1 MKKTIYIILILLTI
15 ISILFCNFSYADSDV
30 LTDLGGENN
39 LSNYAKAD
47 SEGST
52 QVISKAGTILGYIT
66 TIGMVLSIIILIII
80 GIKYMVGSVE
90 EKANYKETLKPYLIG
105 AILLFTGTLIPSLI
119 YNIVEQII

>member
-80 GIKYMVGSVE
+80 GIKYMV
-90 EKANYKETLKPYLIG
+90 
-105 AILLFTGTLIPSLI
+105 
-119 YNIVEQII
+119 